1 MMGPPPKRLRRFP
14 PQGGAAGDRQ
24 SRIRRGPDGAAPVVI
39 IVGSS
44 GMRATT
50 DVLNTRLKTGPTPV
64 SEGL

>member
-1 MMGPPPKRLRRFP
+1 MRLRRFP
-14 PQGGAAGDRQ
+14 LKGAPLADRQ

-50 DVLNTRLKTGPTPV
+50 DVLNTRLQTGPTPV